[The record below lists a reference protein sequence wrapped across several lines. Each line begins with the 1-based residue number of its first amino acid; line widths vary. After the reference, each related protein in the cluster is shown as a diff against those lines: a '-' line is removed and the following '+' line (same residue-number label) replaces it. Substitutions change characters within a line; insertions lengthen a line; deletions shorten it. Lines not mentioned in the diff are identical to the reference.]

1 MHPCLPPTHR
11 QQAETLAIAM
21 ARGQLAS
28 KTDWPE
34 RCARL
39 GLAAVGDAPG
49 ALRLAFFGKTL
60 ELLLPAFEAVIVETG
75 KPPKTADLLL
85 ALHYL
90 LCDQPVVPEGR
101 WVSFREFPGGTF
113 YWKPFLARSV
123 QPLIKVIGSDRDR
136 LRDRLTR
143 FAGRIETGP
152 AEALTARM
160 TAIGRVEVLLIYR
173 CGDDE
178 FPPSADLLYDA
189 CARRIYGAE
198 DAATLAGRVC
208 LGLL

>member
-1 MHPCLPPTHR
+1 MSAETTHR
-11 QQAETLAIAM
+11 QQAEALAMAM

-34 RCARL
+34 RCVRL
-39 GLAAVGDAPG
+39 GLVTCEAACNIM
-49 ALRLAFFGKTL
+49 RLPFFGKTL
-60 ELLLPAFEAVIVETG
+60 ELHSPAFEAVIVETG
-75 KPPKTADLLL
+75 KAPKTADLLL
-85 ALHYL
+85 VLHYL

-113 YWKPFLARSV
+113 YWQPFLARSV
-123 QPLIKVIGSDRDR
+123 QPLIKAIGNDRDR
-136 LRDRLTR
+136 LCDRLTR
-143 FAGRIETGP
+143 FAGRIEPGP
-152 AEALTARM
+152 ADALTARM
-160 TAIGRVEVLLIYR
+160 SAIGRVEVLLIYR